1 MGGGAHHWGVEKAPI
16 RFWTRGFFEGMSV
29 LSKRLL
35 MFTALAVPAGV
46 ALAQPAGQPAAQTA
60 ARPPRTTAT
69 APRAASVPPQP
80 PIQQIQ
86 QPAVQQ
92 PMPQPQALPT
102 VPPPPPPVPP
112 PPPPIWTMAD
122 VNQLLLAIV
131 GSAREGLDPTDYDAA
146 GLMAT
151 LRTNDPLTVSAAA
164 TERFN
169 KLSSDLALGHVRG
182 EDRQNWHIPDPDLDA
197 TKQDMLLRAALAQ
210 HRVGN
215 ALTGLLPTHPQ
226 YAALRHALEVTP
238 KTEKDKIDRIRLNMD
253 RWRWLPRD
261 LGERY
266 IIVNV
271 PAYTAALVENG
282 VTVSRHRAVSGAVKT
297 PTPQLMATATGV
309 ILNPW
314 WEVPP
319 SITKE
324 VAGKPGYV
332 PLKGADGKIQRWRQP
347 PGPRN
352 ALGQIKFVMYNP
364 QNIYLHDTT
373 AKALFDAK
381 ARAYSHGCIRT
392 EHIMLLAQRLLMEGA
407 PAPEA
412 VPEGTT
418 VWTPEK
424 VRETVASRK
433 TVQANF
439 PNPVPVYIVYMSSA
453 ALQDGSIKDYADIY
467 KKDDKVLAALNDLPL
482 PKPAA
487 PGEKPKAKVASR

>member
-1 MGGGAHHWGVEKAPI
+1 
-16 RFWTRGFFEGMSV
+16 MSV
-29 LSKRLL
+29 RSKD
-35 MFTALAVPAGV
+35 LAVFV
-46 ALAQPAGQPAAQTA
+46 ALSVVPTGIAFAQPAAQVPGPAVPQT
-60 ARPPRTTAT
+60 RPQT
-69 APRAASVPPQP
+69 APAQVPVNQTPAPAAS
-80 PIQQIQ
+80 QQ
-86 QPAVQQ
+86 A
-92 PMPQPQALPT
+92 
-102 VPPPPPPVPP
+102 VPPPATQPTPPAPPLPPPL
-112 PPPPIWTMAD
+112 WTPAD
-122 VNQLLLAIV
+122 ANQLLLTILT
-131 GSAREGLDPTDYDAA
+131 SAKEGLDPKDYDSA
-146 GLMAT
+146 GLVAAM
-151 LRTNDPLTVSAAA
+151 RTNDPIALSAAA
-164 TERFN
+164 SERFN
-169 KLSSDLALGHVRG
+169 KLSADMALGHVRG
-182 EDRQNWHIPDPDLDA
+182 DDRQNWHIPDPDLDGNR
-197 TKQDMLLRAALAQ
+197 QDTLLRASLAQ
-210 HRVGN
+210 HRVGE

-226 YAALRHALEVTP
+226 YLALKHALEVTP
-238 KTEKDKIDRIRLNMD
+238 KTETAKIDRIRLNMD

-297 PTPQLMATATGV
+297 PTPQLMANAVGV

-352 ALGQIKFVMYNP
+352 ALGQVKFVMYNP

-373 AKALFDAK
+373 AKSLFDAK

-392 EHIMLLAQRLLMEGA
+392 EHIMLLAERLLMEGA
-407 PAPEA
+407 PDPATA
-412 VPEGTT
+412 PEGTA

-424 VRETVASRK
+424 VRETVAARK

-439 PNPVPVYIVYMSSA
+439 PKPLPVYIVYMSSA

-467 KKDDKVLAALNDLPL
+467 KKDGKVLAALNDVVV
-482 PKPAA
+482 PKKAA
-487 PGEKPKAKVASR
+487 PGDKPKDKVASR

>member
-1 MGGGAHHWGVEKAPI
+1 M
-16 RFWTRGFFEGMSV
+16 RV
-29 LSKRLL
+29 LFKGLL
-35 MFTALAVPAGV
+35 LFTAMVAPTAQVYAQPVPPAPAG
-46 ALAQPAGQPAAQTA
+46 PAAVQNTSPRSATIPPASQQSVPQQPGAQAAPETTA
-60 ARPPRTTAT
+60 APP
-69 APRAASVPPQP
+69 P
-80 PIQQIQ
+80 
-86 QPAVQQ
+86 
-92 PMPQPQALPT
+92 
-102 VPPPPPPVPP
+102 PPPPPPV
-112 PPPPIWTMAD
+112 WTLVDA
-122 VNQLLLAIV
+122 NQLLLSILT
-131 GSAREGLDPTDYDAA
+131 SSKDGLDPKDYDAA
-146 GLMAT
+146 GLMTAMKS
-151 LRTNDPLTVSAAA
+151 NDPVLLSAAA

-182 EDRQNWHIPDPDLDA
+182 ADRQNWHIPDPDLDEIR
-197 TKQDMLLRAALAQ
+197 QDQLLRYSLAQ
-210 HRVGN
+210 HRVGE
-215 ALTGLLPTHPQ
+215 ALSGLLPTHPQ

-238 KTEKDKIDRIRLNMD
+238 KTEVDKVNRIRLNMD

-282 VTVSRHRAVSGAVKT
+282 VTVSRHRAVAGALKT
-297 PTPQLMATATGV
+297 QTPQIMATATGV

-319 SITKE
+319 SISNE

-332 PLKGADGKIQRWRQP
+332 ALKGPDGKIQRWRQP

-373 AKALFDAK
+373 AKTLFDAK

-392 EHIMLLAQRLLMEGA
+392 EHILLLAERLLQEGATPA
-407 PAPEA
+407 PAPA
-412 VPEGTT
+412 PAPAPSSEGTVAPT
-418 VWTPEK
+418 APVPAAWTPERVK
-424 VRETVASRK
+424 EVVASQK

-439 PNPVPVYIVYMSSA
+439 PKPLPVYIVYMSSA

-467 KKDDKVLAALNDLPL
+467 KKDGKVIAALNNAPPA
-482 PKPAA
+482 PKTPAT
-487 PGEKPKAKVASR
+487 KTTDKVASR

>member
-1 MGGGAHHWGVEKAPI
+1 MKVGTK
-16 RFWTRGFFEGMSV
+16 S
-29 LSKRLL
+29 LL
-35 MFTALAVPAGV
+35 MFTALALPASL
-46 ALAQPAGQPAAQTA
+46 AFAQSAPQKAPAQQARAAAAQPAQQ
-60 ARPPRTTAT
+60 PRTAQPGVQPLPAT
-69 APRAASVPPQP
+69 AQP
-80 PIQQIQ
+80 G
-86 QPAVQQ
+86 
-92 PMPQPQALPT
+92 PQAVPQAVPGAQVPSEAT
-102 VPPPPPPVPP
+102 PAPPPAPPPPPPV
-112 PPPPIWTMAD
+112 WTLVDA
-122 VNQLLLAIV
+122 NQLLLAILT
-131 GSAREGLDPTDYDAA
+131 SAKEGLDPRDYDAA
-146 GLMAT
+146 GLMTAM
-151 LRTNDPLTVSAAA
+151 RSNDALLLSAAA

-169 KLSSDLALGHVRG
+169 KLSTDLALGHVRG
-182 EDRQNWHIPDPDLDA
+182 DDRQNWHIPDGDLDA
-197 TKQDMLLRAALAQ
+197 AKQDALLRAALAQ
-210 HRVGN
+210 HRVGE

-226 YAALRHALEVTP
+226 YQALKHALEVTP
-238 KTEKDKIDRIRLNMD
+238 KTETAKIDRIRLNMD

-271 PAYTAALVENG
+271 PAYTAALVEDG

-314 WEVPP
+314 WEVPK
-319 SITKE
+319 SIEGE
-324 VAGKPGYV
+324 VRGKAGYV
-332 PLKGADGKIQRWRQP
+332 AVKGADGKVQRWRQP

-373 AKALFDAK
+373 AKSLFDAK

-392 EHIMLLAQRLLMEGA
+392 EHIMLLAERLLMEGA

-412 VPEGTT
+412 APEGTT
-418 VWTPEK
+418 IWTPEK

-439 PNPVPVYIVYMSSA
+439 PKPVPIYIVYMSSA

-467 KKDDKVLAALNDLPL
+467 KRDGKVLAALNDLPTR
-482 PKPAA
+482 KPATPA
-487 PGEKPKAKVASR
+487 DKPKDKVASR